1 MKKIDAPFL
10 KKYRFYIIS
19 ALVLI
24 VWLTFFDRSNLL
36 KQFDMVMELRQMQ
49 NQKEFF
55 EKELANV
62 KREEAE
68 VLGSTE
74 SLEKF
79 AREKY
84 LMKKE
89 GETVF
94 VLVDE
99 NNQVFKEE
107 K

>member
-68 VLGSTE
+68 VLGSTA

-79 AREKY
+79 SSQFIGNP
-84 LMKKE
+84 L
-89 GETVF
+89 
-94 VLVDE
+94 LDNDE
-99 NNQVFKEE
+99 P
-107 K
+107 

>member
-1 MKKIDAPFL
+1 MKKIDVPFL
-10 KKYRFYIIS
+10 KKYRFYLIS
-19 ALVLI
+19 ALTMV

-36 KQFDMVMELRQMQ
+36 KQFDMALELRQMQ
-49 NQKEFF
+49 KQKEFF
-55 EKELANV
+55 EKELADV
-62 KREEAE
+62 KKEEAE
-68 VLGSTE
+68 VLGSMA
-74 SLEKF
+74 SLEKYG
-79 AREKY
+79 REKY

-99 NNQVFKEE
+99 NEQILKEG